1 MAEINH
7 YLSDDEA
14 FKLDVVSV
22 RLVKAK
28 EPVESD
34 EQLTSPEAVVRAL
47 AGEMAW
53 YDREVVGV
61 INFDTKMRPVNVNFV
76 SAGALD
82 YSLAH
87 PREILKSAMLSNA
100 ASMMMIHN
108 HPSQDLTPSRADV
121 EITDRMVRL
130 GELAGIPLLDHII
143 IGKNGREYFSFAE
156 KKAMPVIKLR
166 YKSSYEKIDFSHVA
180 ENEENFSVNV
190 SRLSE
195 ALDETNTILES
206 TSGQQKNVTESVTN
220 VSEKINEYKNEQ
232 MTLPLNNFEFD
243 DEDGYLHFTVTVD
256 DYGLE
261 GLFRIHDPGN
271 GNDMELVSI
280 DYGYLHPAIEQQ
292 WSSIEERLKQAV
304 MQREMTDVKASIETE
319 SEYEEI
325 SSPRL

>member
-156 KKAMPVIKLR
+156 KKAMPVIKLQ

-206 TSGQQKNVTESVTN
+206 TSGQHKNVTDSVTDCN
-220 VSEKINEYKNEQ
+220 ANKETAEKYTEVIDAVKNREHTHYGAYADIGEVLDRFTTDELIRHLRENEPGGEGALREYVESQITGAQINRERYRTDDVREFREIPDEEQ
-232 MTLPLNNFEFD
+232 
-243 DEDGYLHFTVTVD
+243 
-256 DYGLE
+256 
-261 GLFRIHDPGN
+261 
-271 GNDMELVSI
+271 
-280 DYGYLHPAIEQQ
+280 
-292 WSSIEERLKQAV
+292 EETYSHVIK
-304 MQREMTDVKASIETE
+304 M
-319 SEYEEI
+319 
-325 SSPRL
+325 

>member
-53 YDREVVGV
+53 YDRKVVGV

-156 KKAMPVIKLR
+156 KKAMPVIKLQ

-206 TSGQQKNVTESVTN
+206 TSGQHKNVTDSVTDCN
-220 VSEKINEYKNEQ
+220 ANKETAESIRKSLMLLRIGNI
-232 MTLPLNNFEFD
+232 
-243 DEDGYLHFTVTVD
+243 HITV
-256 DYGLE
+256 
-261 GLFRIHDPGN
+261 H
-271 GNDMELVSI
+271 
-280 DYGYLHPAIEQQ
+280 
-292 WSSIEERLKQAV
+292 
-304 MQREMTDVKASIETE
+304 MQT
-319 SEYEEI
+319 
-325 SSPRL
+325 